1 LQPLLGP
8 QLSTLNTTWSD
19 ADFLW
24 VGVVVGTIARL
35 FH

>member
-1 LQPLLGP
+1 MATGVPFY
-8 QLSTLNTTWSD
+8 WSD

-24 VGVVVGTIARL
+24 VGILVGNVARL

>member
-1 LQPLLGP
+1 MATGVPFY
-8 QLSTLNTTWSD
+8 WSD

-24 VGVVVGTIARL
+24 VGVVVGNIARL